1 MVIEIIVSVLLFL
14 FFLPI
19 KSNFMFY
26 INLLANKGA
35 LAVQILT
42 KSVVQDKFKIASGQ
56 VTTKNNF
63 NKEKTIELSQE
74 DRTVI
79 FLQNFVNDIC
89 HKIIIDNTFIGVEV
103 GKKDDAMTTAIL
115 SGSILMI
122 IDLLFAQLYTRKSGA
137 NYNVDTEPLFCQN
150 KIVLSAQMELY
161 TNVFDIVFSFLKSNL
176 KTIKRVREI
185 KKLQKLE
192 EVDEP
197 AQC

>member
-63 NKEKTIELSQE
+63 NKEKTIDLSQE

>member
-161 TNVFDIVFSFLKSNL
+161 TNVFDIAFSFLKSNL